1 LLIQVNSAICWAK
14 KQEQQEETMPNNLH
28 QTYRKYSPSL
38 NAMMR
43 GVLHLLGSIDFAAEV
58 ELENL
63 QMKPLDPNLKE
74 QLRGKIRAAHWEKRR
89 PYVDVLETLQ
99 RRQHRLAFAA

>member
-1 LLIQVNSAICWAK
+1 MS
-14 KQEQQEETMPNNLH
+14 NNFH

-38 NAMMR
+38 DAVMR
-43 GVLHLLGSIDFAAEV
+43 EVLHLLGSIDFATEV

-63 QMKPLDPNLKE
+63 KMKALDPNLKE

-89 PYVDVLETLQ
+89 PYIDLLETLR
-99 RRQHRLAFAA
+99 RRQHRLAFEA